1 MKKIIESLYEKK
13 EYSNEDLKIFKEFIA
28 KLNSGEIR
36 AAQKQG
42 DTWRVNSWVKK
53 GILLGFRLGEIVA
66 FPKYGEHKFWDKS
79 TYPEQS
85 FSIESK
91 VRIVP
96 GGSSVRDGAYLAP
109 GVTMMPPAYVNVGA
123 FVDSGTMI
131 DSHALVGSCA
141 QIGKNVHLSAA
152 AQIGGVLEP
161 IGASPVI
168 IEDDV
173 FVGGNTGIYEGVIVQ
188 KRAILASG
196 VIITKSTPVYDAIA
210 DRFLPKGKDKAP
222 IIPENAVVVA
232 GSRPLK
238 SNPNFSVYCPIIIK
252 YRDSKSDASVTL
264 EEALR

>member
-1 MKKIIESLYEKK
+1 MKEIIESLYEKK
-13 EYSNEDLKIFKEFIA
+13 EYSSEDLQTFKKFIA

-36 AAQKQG
+36 AAEKQG
-42 DTWRVNSWVKK
+42 ETWCVNGWVKK

-66 FPKYGEHKFWDKS
+66 FPKYGQHSFWDKS
-79 TYPEQS
+79 TYPEQA
-85 FSIESK
+85 FSIKSN

-168 IEDDV
+168 IEDEV
-173 FVGGNTGIYEGVIVQ
+173 FVGGNTGIYEGVIVK

-196 VIITKSTPVYDAIA
+196 VIITKSTPVYDATA
-210 DRFLPKGKDKAP
+210 DSFLPTEKNQAP

-238 SNPNFSVYCPIIIK
+238 SNPSFSVYCPIIIK
-252 YRDSKSDASVTL
+252 YRDSKSEASVTL